1 MTENTPSQH
10 SDGSPTIRSTS
21 DVDAGTGRSPGG
33 DAGATGGYS
42 GGATAGSTGAAAG
55 STGAAAGRSPS
66 LADDAASVASDA
78 GDAGHHVADVAKEE
92 GRAVVEETAKQ
103 ARRLTDDVTTE
114 LREQAAL
121 QQKRVAGGLRSA
133 GAQFTQMADDSS
145 ESGYA
150 TDLVR
155 QAGRRADDV
164 ARWLDAR
171 DPGSLV
177 QEVKSFARR
186 RPGAFLAIAVGAGV
200 IVGRLTRA
208 LATPPEHA
216 TAASASRKA
225 DSGAPGARVAPAAT
239 AGTRTLG
246 ADRPEPV
253 GARPVGASG
262 GGGHDDR

>member
-10 SDGSPTIRSTS
+10 SDGSEAIRSTS
-21 DVDAGTGRSPGG
+21 DVDAGAGRSPGG
-33 DAGATGGYS
+33 GSDTSRGYS
-42 GGATAGSTGAAAG
+42 GAATTGSDGSTAAG
-55 STGAAAGRSPS
+55 TSSS
-66 LADDAASVASDA
+66 LADDAASVVSDA

-92 GRAVVEETAKQ
+92 GKAVVEETAEQ
-103 ARRLTDDVTTE
+103 ARRLADDVTTE
-114 LREQAAL
+114 LREQASL
-121 QQKRVAGGLRSA
+121 QQKRVAGGLRTA
-133 GAQFTQMADDSS
+133 GAQFTQMAEDSS
-145 ESGYA
+145 EPGYA

-177 QEVKSFARR
+177 QEAKSFARR

-208 LATPPEHA
+208 LATPPEHGS
-216 TAASASRKA
+216 AASASRTA
-225 DSGAPGARVAPAAT
+225 GSGAPGSGAAPAAT
-239 AGTRTLG
+239 PGARTLG
-246 ADRPEPV
+246 SDQAEPV
-253 GARPVGASG
+253 GAPSVGATG